1 MFFSTVYDA
10 SMNLA
15 EESERRCRQPV
26 GRPGFWTQLTEVSSP
41 LRVDDIFVFALVLV
55 FGSLKFVQKRAGDF
69 CYDDVFF
76 ADAGRSLD

>member
-41 LRVDDIFVFALVLV
+41 LRVDDIFVFCADPGFRLVAV
-55 FGSLKFVQKRAGDF
+55 CAEP
-69 CYDDVFF
+69 
-76 ADAGRSLD
+76 GR